1 MDRVTE
7 ATRTISTE
15 RQVGALCWRVKK
27 ERVEIL
33 LVTSRETKR
42 WVIPKG
48 WPMENLT
55 DWNAARREAFEE
67 AGVEGHMHKH
77 PIGHYHYDKRKRNG
91 TLLPTCVD
99 VYSFEVSD
107 LLKSWP
113 EKKERKRVWYSRE
126 EASTHVVEPELKQ
139 LITGFQP

>member
-1 MDRVTE
+1 ME
-7 ATRTISTE
+7 ASRALFVE
-15 RQVGALCWRVKK
+15 RQVGALCWRIKK

-48 WPMENLT
+48 WQMENLT

-67 AGVEGHMHKH
+67 AGVEGHMHKE
-77 PIGHYHYDKRKRNG
+77 PIGQYHYGKRKRNG

-107 LLKSWP
+107 MLKSWP
-113 EKKERKRVWYSRE
+113 EKSERTREWFARE
-126 EASTHVVEPELKQ
+126 EASTLVDEPELKQ
-139 LITGFQP
+139 LIAGFVP